1 MRALARNGSTR
12 SGLRGGRWRA
22 TGAWVAQPVT
32 SPARVLFEEELARA
46 GLATPVNLTEC
57 ASIFATLQLLEN
69 YDAVAMLPESV
80 VRDHVRGKLLVALPV
95 EIGKSLS
102 GFGILTRKEE
112 ALAEPALH
120 FIDLLRSVSH
130 QLARDANA
138 QPESG
143 KGAAVAAPAGHIAPL
158 PAH

>member
-1 MRALARNGSTR
+1 
-12 SGLRGGRWRA
+12 
-22 TGAWVAQPVT
+22 V
-32 SPARVLFEEELARA
+32 
-46 GLATPVNLTEC
+46 
-57 ASIFATLQLLEN
+57 LEN

-102 GFGILTRKEE
+102 GFGILTRKQE

-120 FIDLLRSVSH
+120 FIDLLRSVSR

-143 KGAAVAAPAGHIAPL
+143 NGAAGAAAADHVVPL
-158 PAH
+158 SAH